1 MQKAS
6 HMPTLSVQMRELE
19 EELGKKLFLRASKGS
34 KRLELTEEGIILHK
48 RAEEILEMGRKTE
61 AEISQEGGS
70 LKGDIYIGTEEAQ
83 NLDKLIRT
91 MASISHKH
99 PGIRFHNIQRQCR

>member
-34 KRLELTEEGIILHK
+34 KRLELTEEGII
-48 RAEEILEMGRKTE
+48 
-61 AEISQEGGS
+61 
-70 LKGDIYIGTEEAQ
+70 
-83 NLDKLIRT
+83 
-91 MASISHKH
+91 
-99 PGIRFHNIQRQCR
+99 C